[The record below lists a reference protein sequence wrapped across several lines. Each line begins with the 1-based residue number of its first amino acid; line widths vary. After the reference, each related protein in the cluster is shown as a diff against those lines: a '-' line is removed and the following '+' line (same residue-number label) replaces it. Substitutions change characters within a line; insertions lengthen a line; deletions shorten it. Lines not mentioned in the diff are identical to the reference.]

1 MYLLRAAAVWLVIM
15 AVESVHGTLRELFL
29 APLVGDLRARQITV
43 FTGSL
48 LILTVACLCVRW
60 IRAGTTA
67 RLLTVGLLWLSLTLL
82 FEFGLGL
89 FVLGYSWERVAS
101 DYDLSRGG
109 LMPFG
114 LLLLTLA
121 PLVAARQ
128 RGLKSGDAAQRAQ
141 AGRPSPAAPAR
152 PSSAAPSRANR

>member
-1 MYLLRAAAVWLVIM
+1 MYLLRASAVWLVIM

-29 APLVGDLRARQITV
+29 APAVGDFRARQIAV

-48 LILTVACLCVRW
+48 LILGVAYLCVRW
-60 IRAGTTA
+60 IRAGSTG
-67 RLLTVGLLWLSLTLL
+67 RLLAVGLLWLFLTLL

-89 FVLGYSWERVAS
+89 LVLGYSWERVAS

-114 LLLLTLA
+114 LVLLTLA
-121 PLVAARQ
+121 PLMTARL
-128 RGLKSGDAAQRAQ
+128 RGLDTGGVLG
-141 AGRPSPAAPAR
+141 AGSSPATGR
-152 PSSAAPSRANR
+152 T

>member
-1 MYLLRAAAVWLVIM
+1 MYLLRALIVWLVIV
-15 AVESVHGTLRELFL
+15 AVESAHGTLRELLL
-29 APLVGDLRARQITV
+29 APLVGDFRARQISV

-48 LILTVACLCVRW
+48 LILGVAYIFVRW
-60 IRAGTTA
+60 MRAGSA
-67 RLLTVGLLWLSLTLL
+67 GKLLAVGVLWLFLTLI

-114 LLLLTLA
+114 LVLLTLA
-121 PLVAARQ
+121 PLIAARL
-128 RGLKSGDAAQRAQ
+128 RGLNTSAAAQRA
-141 AGRPSPAAPAR
+141 GGNPATT
-152 PSSAAPSRANR
+152 